1 MRKVAVVT
9 DSTAYMPGELKKD
22 LPVYTV
28 PLHLVIGKEMFLDGV
43 TIQPDEFYTLQQ
55 ESNVVPTTSLPSPEE
70 FKEQFSKL
78 TAMGYDIICIVIS
91 SGMSGT
97 YNSAEQ
103 ARLAMPEANI
113 TVVDSRL
120 TSMGLGFPVIKVA
133 QAARDGASLQ
143 ECTALAE
150 KACSQSGAI
159 FTVSTLKYLHLGG
172 RINSASA
179 FLGTALNLK
188 PILELRD
195 GKIEAME
202 RVRTFSKALDRLV
215 DILVE
220 RSAEHS
226 TIRLG
231 YLLAKTMEEAK
242 VLDQKIHSKVDPHKI
257 IETVFADISPV
268 IGAHTGPGTLGLAY
282 SFDL

>member
-1 MRKVAVVT
+1 MGKVAVVT
-9 DSTAYMPGELKKD
+9 DSTAYMPGETTTG
-22 LPVYTV
+22 LPIYTV
-28 PLHLVIGKEMFLDGV
+28 PLHLVIDKEMFLDGV
-43 TIQPDEFYTLQQ
+43 SIQPDEFYTLQQ
-55 ESNVVPTTSLPSPEE
+55 ESNVVPTTSQPSPEE
-70 FKEQFSKL
+70 FKEKFTEL
-78 TAMGYDIICIVIS
+78 VDAGYDIICMVIS

-97 YNSAEQ
+97 FNSAEQ
-103 ARLAMPEANI
+103 ARLSMPGANI
-113 TVVDSRL
+113 TVIDSRL
-120 TSMGLGFPVIKVA
+120 TSMGLGYPVIKVA

-143 ECTALAE
+143 QCAELAE

-202 RVRTFSKALDRLV
+202 RVRTFSKALDRLA

-220 RSAEHS
+220 RSAGHE
-226 TIRLG
+226 TMRLG
-231 YLLAKTMEEAK
+231 YLLAKTMDEAK
-242 VLDQKIHSKVDPHKI
+242 VLDEKIRSKVDSNKI
-257 IETVFADISPV
+257 VETVFVDISPV

-282 SFDL
+282 MFDL